1 MGKLSN
7 KILRKKAQEI
17 YELYP
22 DKITSDFEQNKK
34 FLESLDVFQ
43 GKLSRNI
50 IAGLLVK
57 LSREK
62 IL

>member
-34 FLESLDVFQ
+34 FLDSLDVFQ